1 MKLSEINRLLDA
13 GFTHDEIMSLSTE
26 STENPQDEKPTSVQ
40 NEKPADE
47 KKQDSVSDEKPGA
60 DQQTENKPD
69 PISEL
74 KDLFADLKKS
84 NDELKKTI
92 QESNLKKDSF
102 GGQLEN
108 LDKQVDDIMTSIITG
123 QEKKGD

>member
-1 MKLSEINRLLDA
+1 MTLSEINRLLDA

-26 STENPQDEKPTSVQ
+26 STGNPQDEKQTTVQ

-47 KKQDSVSDEKPGA
+47 KKPDSVSDEKPGA

-84 NDELKKTI
+84 NDELRKTI

-123 QEKKGD
+123 QEKKGE